1 MHSRKS
7 VLHHWERLLLA
18 SGVDSPRLSAQVLLA
33 HILGIPR
40 LEMLLDLNAP
50 VEEAVCVRMEILG
63 NRRSTGEPVAY
74 LTGTKE
80 FYGLDFEV
88 GPQVLIPRPETEL
101 ILDHMREAL
110 DENACL
116 QALDIGTGSGALAV
130 SGAVLFP
137 RLRVVAVDIS
147 LEALKIARRNAAA
160 HDVAARISFVQGD
173 LVQALRLCSFDVIMV
188 NLPYVPLV
196 TKHAL
201 SPEVVLH
208 EPHLALFSGPDGLD
222 CYRELAQNF
231 AGRMKPGTLLWC
243 EIDSSQGAL
252 MKDLFT
258 PISNRVR
265 ILKDYA
271 GLDRVVAV
279 VF

>member
-7 VLHHWERLLLA
+7 LLDHWERLLLA

-33 HILGIPR
+33 HILGISR
-40 LEMLLDLNAP
+40 LDMLLGMNSP
-50 VEEAVCVRMEILG
+50 VEEAVCARMEILG

-74 LTGTKE
+74 LTGAKE

-130 SGAVLFP
+130 CGAVLFP
-137 RLRVVAVDIS
+137 RFRVLAVDIS

-173 LVQALRLCSFDVIMV
+173 LVQALRLCSFDVIMA
-188 NLPYVPLV
+188 NLPYVPSV

-201 SPEVVLH
+201 SPEVALH

-222 CYRELAQNF
+222 CYRELAQNL
-231 AGRMKPGTLLWC
+231 AGRMKPGALLWC
-243 EIDSSQGAL
+243 EIDSSQGAV

-271 GLDRVVAV
+271 GLDRVVSV

>member
-7 VLHHWERLLLA
+7 LLDHWERLLLA

-33 HILGIPR
+33 HILGISR
-40 LEMLLDLNAP
+40 LDMLLGMSSP
-50 VEEAVCVRMEILG
+50 VEEAVCARMAILG

-74 LTGTKE
+74 LTGSKE

-130 SGAVLFP
+130 CGAVLFP
-137 RLRVVAVDIS
+137 RFRVLAVDIS
-147 LEALKIARRNAAA
+147 LEALKIARRNAVA

-173 LVQALRLCSFDVIMV
+173 LVQALRLCSFDVIMA
-188 NLPYVPLV
+188 NLPYVPSV

-201 SPEVVLH
+201 SPEVALH

-222 CYRELAQNF
+222 CYRELAQNL
-231 AGRMKPGTLLWC
+231 AGRMKPGALLWC
-243 EIDSSQGAL
+243 EIDSSQGAV

-271 GLDRVVAV
+271 GLDRVVSV

>member
-147 LEALKIARRNAAA
+147 IEALKIARRNAVA
-160 HDVAARISFVQGD
+160 HDVADRVSFVQSD
-173 LVQALRLCSFDVIMV
+173 LVQALRLSSFDVIMV
-188 NLPYVPLV
+188 NLPYVPSA
-196 TKHAL
+196 TMHAL

-222 CYRELAQNF
+222 CYRELSKNL
-231 AGRMKPGTLLWC
+231 AGRMKPGALLWC
-243 EIDSSQGAL
+243 EIDSSQGAV
-252 MKDLFT
+252 MIDLFT
-258 PISNRVR
+258 PISNRAR